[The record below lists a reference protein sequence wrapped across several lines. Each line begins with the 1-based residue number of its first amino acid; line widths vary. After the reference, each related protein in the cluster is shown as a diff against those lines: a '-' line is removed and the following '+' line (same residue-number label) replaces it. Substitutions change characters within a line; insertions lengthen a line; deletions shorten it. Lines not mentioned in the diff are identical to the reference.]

1 MGQRFI
7 FSSAR
12 YDTCRRNKF
21 ACHLSCPAI
30 ASADDLSGVKA
41 MSNRPTQIA
50 LRNVLVWLLT
60 LFAAQSFAAEH
71 YTIDATHTWPSFEI
85 NHLGYSTQRGRFNQ
99 TRGKITLDV
108 GAQAGAIDITLDADS
123 IGMGFQK
130 WDEHMKSLDFF
141 NVQLHPTIRFTAD
154 ELQFEGERPVGA
166 KGYLTLLGTR
176 RPLQLTIANFRCAP
190 HPLNRRRHCGA
201 DVTARIQR
209 TQFGM
214 AKYVPMIGDEVKL
227 VIPVEADLDQ
237 E

>member
-1 MGQRFI
+1 
-7 FSSAR
+7 
-12 YDTCRRNKF
+12 
-21 ACHLSCPAI
+21 
-30 ASADDLSGVKA
+30 
-41 MSNRPTQIA
+41 MSNHIA
-50 LRNVLVWLLT
+50 HIARNLLVLLPALLSANA
-60 LFAAQSFAAEH
+60 FATEQ

-85 NHLGYSTQRGRFNQ
+85 NHLGYSTQRGRFDQ
-99 TRGKITLDV
+99 TRGKIRLDA
-108 GAQAGAIDITLDADS
+108 GAQTGTIDITISADS
-123 IGMGFQK
+123 IDMGFQK
-130 WDEHMKSLDFF
+130 WDEHMRSPDFF

-154 ELQFEGERPVGA
+154 DLQFEGERLVGA

-201 DVTARIQR
+201 DVTASLQR

-227 VIPVEADLDQ
+227 VIPVEADLDP